1 MIDGSGSGSIPLTN
15 GSGRPKNMWIRWI
28 RIQILIRNTVQESD
42 YVMAGER
49 LARPVSTPLGELG
62 LGICYDLRFP
72 EQSLALTLR
81 CRGCNSFH
89 NTQPFL
95 YCCLEARLL
104 FFFIFVCVKQVL

>member
-1 MIDGSGSGSIPLTN
+1 M
-15 GSGRPKNMWIRWI
+15 
-28 RIQILIRNTVQESD
+28 V
-42 YVMAGER
+42 AGER

-89 NTQPFL
+89 IPHAFYL
-95 YCCLEARLL
+95 P
-104 FFFIFVCVKQVL
+104 